1 MLVFTSEGVGVGVV
15 IRHVE
20 LYLLCSDSSDSTY
33 DSVVYNKVKT
43 GSSESQAEEE
53 ELNQLQSLG
62 IRKMC
67 IVIGLSL
74 PLLLPNPT
82 IWFSLDDVDH
92 KRNRSDRDVSR
103 VGRKWKCSDS
113 FDSDSVALM
122 TLFTTPTPSQV
133 KTSL

>member
-1 MLVFTSEGVGVGVV
+1 
-15 IRHVE
+15 
-20 LYLLCSDSSDSTY
+20 
-33 DSVVYNKVKT
+33 
-43 GSSESQAEEE
+43 
-53 ELNQLQSLG
+53 
-62 IRKMC
+62 MC

-82 IWFSLDDVDH
+82 IRFSLDDVDH
-92 KRNRSDRDVSR
+92 KWNGSDRDVSR

-122 TLFTTPTPSQV
+122 TLFTTPTLSLV

>member
-43 GSSESQAEEE
+43 GSSESQAEAE
-53 ELNQLQSLG
+53 ELNQSQSLG

-103 VGRKWKCSDS
+103 VGRKWKCSVS
-113 FDSDSVALM
+113 FDSDSVAFM
-122 TLFTTPTPSQV
+122 TLFTTPTPSPV

>member
-1 MLVFTSEGVGVGVV
+1 M
-15 IRHVE
+15 
-20 LYLLCSDSSDSTY
+20 
-33 DSVVYNKVKT
+33 KT
-43 GSSESQAEEE
+43 GSSESQAEAE
-53 ELNQLQSLG
+53 ELNQSQSLG

-74 PLLLPNPT
+74 PILPSNPT

-92 KRNRSDRDVSR
+92 KQNGSDRDVSR

-113 FDSDSVALM
+113 FASDSVVLM